1 MIKGYQGLLLLVSLA
16 GLLLGLHLSTDYAGT
31 NRQSAAR
38 PATRTS
44 FQATAPLE
52 SFTDA
57 DFTRH
62 VEQLKKKLPSNEFS
76 IVIQPPF
83 VVIGD
88 QAATVVK
95 AHSESTVKW
104 AVDKLKQDFFAKDPK
119 EILDIWLFKD
129 SVSYEKNALAL
140 FGEKPTTPYG
150 YYSSTDNALVMNIGP
165 GAGTL
170 SHELVH
176 PYIEANFPDAPSWFN
191 EGLASLYEQPR
202 EREGHMWGTTNWR
215 LPGLTSMIRKKDIPT
230 LRTLLTTTNDEFYNA
245 EFDAYAYARFLCQY
259 LQDHGKLRD
268 FYKDFVASKDH
279 TGVTSLEKA
288 VGKSLEEF
296 QPEFNKWALSLR
308 R

>member
-1 MIKGYQGLLLLVSLA
+1 MISLLVAFVSSAAAAPSKADLEA
-16 GLLLGLHLSTDYAGT
+16 RAAELRTQLDGQGFTVTVTAPFVVVGDE
-31 NRQSAAR
+31 SAAR
-38 PATRTS
+38 VRS
-44 FQATAPLE
+44 
-52 SFTDA
+52 
-57 DFTRH
+57 R
-62 VEQLKKKLPSNEFS
+62 VN
-76 IVIQPPF
+76 F
-83 VVIGD
+83 VD
-88 QAATVVK
+88 WVVK
-95 AHSESTVKW
+95 LIEKDYF
-104 AVDKLKQDFFAKDPK
+104 DKQPDK
-119 EILDIWLFKD
+119 ILVIWLFRNINTYKAGAKKFFD
-129 SVSYEKNALAL
+129 DE
-140 FGEKPTTPYG
+140 PTTPYG
-150 YYSSTDNALVMNIGP
+150 YYSSDDNALVMNIGP

-215 LPGLTSMIRKKDIPT
+215 LPGLTSMIKKKDLPS
-230 LRTLLTTTNDEFYNA
+230 LRTLLTTTSDGFYNA

-268 FYKDFVASKDH
+268 FYRDFVASKDH

-288 VGKSLEEF
+288 VGMSLEKF